1 LTCNIE
7 TYLEVLFIFLAFYI
21 HFNMGAGASAPN
33 VEEPTKK
40 EPTQYTPPTGGEANS
55 TGGELQSKI
64 GGKKRKTKNTKK
76 NKRKSRKLR
85 KKSKKSN

>member
-1 LTCNIE
+1 
-7 TYLEVLFIFLAFYI
+7 
-21 HFNMGAGASAPN
+21 MGAGASAPN
-33 VEEPTKK
+33 GKEEKKTIDANSTEEPTKD
-40 EPTQYTPPTGGEANS
+40 TPSAGG
-55 TGGELQSKI
+55 GLQSKI